1 MPGSGFREL
10 MGLQWEERKNKR
22 GSKIRGVIRCLG
34 APFPPAEGDLRVIC
48 SRSMSKDLKRTLWV
62 CVCDLEPE

>member
-1 MPGSGFREL
+1 MPGSGFGEL

-34 APFPPAEGDLRVIC
+34 APFPPAEG
-48 SRSMSKDLKRTLWV
+48 RSSCCLQSVNERRS
-62 CVCDLEPE
+62 

>member
-1 MPGSGFREL
+1 MPGSGFGEL

-34 APFPPAEGDLRVIC
+34 APFPPAEGDLRVVC
-48 SRSMSKDLKRTLWV
+48 SRSMSEGLK
-62 CVCDLEPE
+62 